1 MSELADVQHTEPVDD
16 DTEPLSAHLPSS
28 VAISIQNRSNDMT
41 AHISV
46 DRPTTEQT
54 RKNI

>member
-1 MSELADVQHTEPVDD
+1 MPELADVQHTELVDD

-28 VAISIQNRSNDMT
+28 VAINIQNRSNDMR

-46 DRPTTEQT
+46 DQPTTEQP